1 MLTKSI
7 FYTIV
12 YITTSLYTVS
22 GSRSF
27 TIDYDNNC
35 FLKDGKPFRY
45 VSGSMHYFRVPSS
58 LWEDRMLK
66 MKAAGLNALQT
77 YIEWNSHEPEPG
89 TYIFEDN
96 YDIVNYIQ
104 TAGKVGLLVILRP
117 GPFIDA
123 EREMGGLPYWLL
135 KVKPDMQ
142 LRTSDADYLYYVDR
156 WFNIL
161 FPKLKPLLY
170 SNGGPVISI
179 QIENEYGSY
188 SACDFKYTNHLR
200 DLYLQHFNDSVIF
213 FTTDGSSSSDLVCG
227 RINGVFATIDFGSD
241 LVSGSRSFTIDYDN
255 NCFLKDGKPFRYV
268 SGSMHYFRVPSSLW
282 EDRMLK
288 MKAAGLNALQ
298 TYIEWNSHEPEPGT
312 YIFEDNYDIV
322 NYIQTAGK
330 VGLLVILRPGP
341 FIDAEREM
349 GGLPYWLLKVKPDM
363 QLRTSDADY
372 LYYVDRWFNILFPKL
387 KPLLYSNGGPV
398 ISIQIENEYGSY
410 SACDFKYTNHLRD
423 LYLQHFNDSVIFF
436 TTDGSSSSD
445 LVCGRI
451 NGVFATID
459 FGSAICFMEVHHLV
473 FLMYSTLWNVLKVN
487 DFFISKYPISFEE
500 MSHGY
505 GFAVYT
511 TMVSFL
517 TTDPVMLYVPGLR
530 DRGYVYVD
538 QTLQGILSRGE
549 NIYSLPIV
557 VRPNQNI
564 TILVENQG
572 RVCFGS
578 GINDTKGIIQNVT
591 LGSTILT
598 DWTIYPVSLK
608 PENLIKYLISN
619 AEDTDIPCTDC
630 TPGFYMSLFKLPNK
644 PGYPYDTFLKLN
656 GWHKGVAFLNEH
668 NLGRYWPIIGPQVTL
683 YVPSVF
689 FESNNEWNSIVL
701 FELEHAPCDVSS
713 TCIISLVK
721 DPILNGTTPN

>member
-7 FYTIV
+7 FYAIV
-12 YITTSLYTVS
+12 CITASLYTVS

-96 YDIVNYIQ
+96 YDVVNYIQ
-104 TAGKVGLLVILRP
+104 TAAKVGLLVILRP

-142 LRTSDADYLYYVDR
+142 LRTSDEDYLYYVDR

-170 SNGGPVISI
+170 SNGGPIISI

-188 SACDFKYTNHLR
+188 SACDFKYTSHLR
-200 DLYLQHFNDSVIF
+200 ELYLQHFNDSVIF

-227 RINGVFATIDFGSD
+227 RINGVFATIDFGSGTNVANAFHNLRLHQSKGP
-241 LVSGSRSFTIDYDN
+241 LVNSEYYPGWLDHWGEPHANVNSQSVCETLDDILAMNASVNIYMFHGGTSFGFSNGANLGSVYQACPTSYDYDAPLSEAGDPTPKY
-255 NCFLKDGKPFRYV
+255 FAIRDVIGKYLPL
-268 SGSMHYFRVPSSLW
+268 PS
-282 EDRMLK
+282 
-288 MKAAGLNALQ
+288 
-298 TYIEWNSHEPEPGT
+298 
-312 YIFEDNYDIV
+312 
-322 NYIQTAGK
+322 
-330 VGLLVILRPGP
+330 
-341 FIDAEREM
+341 
-349 GGLPYWLLKVKPDM
+349 
-363 QLRTSDADY
+363 
-372 LYYVDRWFNILFPKL
+372 
-387 KPLLYSNGGPV
+387 GPV
-398 ISIQIENEYGSY
+398 PPANPKMDLGNIEM
-410 SACDFKYTNHLRD
+410 H
-423 LYLQHFNDSVIFF
+423 I
-436 TTDGSSSSD
+436 
-445 LVCGRI
+445 
-451 NGVFATID
+451 
-459 FGSAICFMEVHHLV
+459 
-473 FLMYSTLWNVLKVN
+473 YSTLWNVLKVN
-487 DFFISKYPISFEE
+487 DFLISKYPISFEE

-578 GINDTKGIIQNVT
+578 GINDTKGIIHNVT

-701 FELEHAPCDVSS
+701 FELEHAPCHDSS
-713 TCIISLVK
+713 TCIVSLVK